1 MIVLDASV
9 LVAYF
14 ASADLHHEQAG
25 EILRVHADQ
34 GWAASVITVAE
45 LLVGPARSGPIEVA
59 RAVNA
64 LARLGIAELP
74 LPQGTAEALAHLR
87 VATGLKLSD
96 CAVLLTAEHRSA
108 QLATFDAHL
117 AAAAQRRGVAI
128 VGSAVADDQP
138 EPLGNPDDA
147 TSPPG

>member
-1 MIVLDASV
+1 V

-25 EILRVHADQ
+25 EILQVHADQ
-34 GWAASVITVAE
+34 EWAASVITVAE

-87 VATGLKLSD
+87 VATGLRLPD
-96 CAVLLTAEHRSA
+96 CAVLLTAEHHGA
-108 QLATFDAHL
+108 QIATFDARL

-128 VGSAVADDQP
+128 VESATAGDP
-138 EPLGNPDDA
+138 PGPPRNADDA